1 MTEIIFVCA
10 TIDIKCIFIH
20 KNTRWLIFKVI
31 FIDFLPSLLPDEI
44 NLKPTLTKAAEVY
57 ASSRSRDKIDQWV
70 YCK

>member
-1 MTEIIFVCA
+1 MHKII
-10 TIDIKCIFIH
+10 
-20 KNTRWLIFKVI
+20 RWLVI
-31 FIDFLPSLLPDEI
+31 QVIITDFLPSLLPDEI